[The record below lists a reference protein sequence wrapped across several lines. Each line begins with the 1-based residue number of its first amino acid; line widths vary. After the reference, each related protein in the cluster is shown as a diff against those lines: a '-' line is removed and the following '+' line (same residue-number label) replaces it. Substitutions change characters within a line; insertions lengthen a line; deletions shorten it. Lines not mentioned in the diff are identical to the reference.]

1 MKWSVVDRWGTH
13 PLLIKAFVDTIVEQ
27 LEKIPQNIKSNL
39 VILFT
44 AHSLPMS
51 IINRLAKI
59 MYLPKHHLL
68 VLSSIKAVYTL
79 ASK

>member
-1 MKWSVVDRWGTH
+1 MKWSVVDRWGSH

-27 LEKIPQNIKSNL
+27 LENIPTDVKKDL

-51 IINRLAKI
+51 IIDR
-59 MYLPKHHLL
+59 
-68 VLSSIKAVYTL
+68 
-79 ASK
+79 